1 MLALRLDYRT
11 LWVQIVL
18 ALAYSILALR
28 FDTLTTGPILDG
40 LIGGLLG
47 LYICSHPARNAI
59 DLLFANRFAVAQI
72 LSSWAGRGWVALNGL
87 TLLAGWLVLYLGIVR
102 LIDA

>member
-1 MLALRLDYRT
+1 MFAVRLDYRT

-28 FDTLTTGPILDG
+28 FDTLTTGPMLD
-40 LIGGLLG
+40 GLLG

-59 DLLFANRFAVAQI
+59 DLLFANRFAVGQI

-87 TLLAGWLVLYLGIVR
+87 TLLAAWLVLLLGIVR
-102 LIDA
+102 LIEA